1 MRQRLRNFFS
11 TPFQLVLMLSFS
23 LIAAITIAIGAW
35 AIAQTISDYLSE
47 AMNERV
53 ARDIQLAETFFDL
66 KLNEIEGITARLSR
80 NPLVVQSIRTS
91 LQGDEQFRT
100 IIDQQITNDLTS
112 PGLGGNYIIAV
123 LDDKGNV
130 ITGQLFSVNGELRKF
145 ASAGNWMSLGIVQEA
160 LSSGETFAATE
171 VIPKSLLEQVD
182 LADQARIQI
191 LETPMQSPELF
202 DAREGSAG
210 LALVSAAPIKDE
222 QANIIGAML
231 AFHLIN
237 NDFTIVDRITEI
249 ASIDTATIFF
259 GDLRVS
265 TNVMTPEGNRAIGTR
280 VSEEVRDVVLL
291 QGKEYVGTAFVV
303 NENYITRY
311 DPLKDQSGH
320 VIGILYVGV
329 KQASFQRLLNSFNQR
344 ILLVALGTILLTI
357 IITTPVSRAIT
368 RPLNQL
374 KVLVTANRQV
384 AEGDMSAR
392 VPVLSGGEVG
402 LLENSFNSM
411 LDTLQITQDQLVQSE
426 KLASL
431 GQLAAGVAHELNNPL
446 GTILLYSDILRKELD
461 PDSTYRTD
469 IEIIVNETKRCKA
482 IVSALLEFA
491 RQNKVVAQPTE
502 INSLINNVAEMAL
515 KHHQTS
521 GIEISYELDLD
532 LPIIQADPSQLYQ
545 ALVNLVDNAIDA
557 MPGGGKITL
566 RTRNRPTGMITFEI
580 EDTGEG
586 IPAENIGKLFT
597 PFFTTKPMG
606 KGTGMGLAITYGIIK
621 LHRGQIN
628 VRSEINKGTRF
639 TIQLPIKL
647 QGIPQSNSSA
657 QDMPSYQTLKVKR

>member
-1 MRQRLRNFFS
+1 
-11 TPFQLVLMLSFS
+11 MLSFS

-53 ARDIQLAETFFDL
+53 ARDIQLADTFFDL

-80 NPLVVQSIRTS
+80 NPLVIQSIHRP
-91 LQGDEQFRT
+91 LQGDGQFRAV
-100 IIDQQITNDLTS
+100 INQQITNDVAS
-112 PGLGGNYIIAV
+112 PSLGGNYIIAV
-123 LDDKGNV
+123 LDDKGDV
-130 ITGQLFSVNGELRKF
+130 LTGQLFSVNGELRQL
-145 ASAGNWMSLGIVQEA
+145 ASAGNWLSLGIVKET
-160 LSSGETFAATE
+160 LSRGTPMAGTE
-171 VIPKSLLEQVD
+171 VISAALLEQVG
-182 LADQARIQI
+182 LADQARIEI
-191 LETPMQSPELF
+191 LETPMESPELF
-202 DAREGSAG
+202 DSREGSAG

-222 QANIIGAML
+222 LANIIGAIL

-237 NDFTIVDRITEI
+237 NDFTIVDRIKEI

-280 VSEEVRDVVLL
+280 VSKEVRDVVLL

-311 DPLKDQSGH
+311 DPLKDQSGQ
-320 VIGILYVGV
+320 VIGILYVGAR
-329 KQASFQRLLNSFNQR
+329 QASFQRLLNSFNQR

-357 IITTPVSRAIT
+357 IITTPVSRVIT
-368 RPLNQL
+368 HPLNQL
-374 KVLVTANRQV
+374 KVLVAANRQV
-384 AEGDMSAR
+384 AAGDMSAR

-446 GTILLYSDILRKELD
+446 GTILLYSDILLKELG
-461 PDSTYRTD
+461 PDSTYRAD
-469 IEIIVNETKRCKA
+469 IEIIFNETKRCKG
-482 IVSALLEFA
+482 IVSTLLEFA
-491 RQNKVVAQPTE
+491 RQNQVVAQPTE
-502 INSLINNVAEMAL
+502 INALIQNVADLAL
-515 KHHQTS
+515 KHHQAS
-521 GIEISYELDLD
+521 AIEMVYEFDLD
-532 LPIIQADPSQLYQ
+532 LPIIQADPLQLYQ

-557 MPGGGKITL
+557 MPAGGKITL
-566 RTRNRPTGMITFEI
+566 RTRARPAGMVTFEL

-586 IPAENIGKLFT
+586 ISPENISRLFT
-597 PFFTTKPMG
+597 PFFTTKQMG
-606 KGTGMGLAITYGIIK
+606 KGTGMGLAIVYGIIK

-628 VRSEINKGTRF
+628 VSSEVNKGTRF

-647 QGIPQSNSSA
+647 QGIAKSN
-657 QDMPSYQTLKVKR
+657 Q